1 MKEEMAKRTYHIIIE
16 QGHDGY
22 LISSVIELPG
32 CHTQAH
38 SYDELTER
46 TKEAISLYTEDKIKS
61 KPLSKFVSLHQLSL

>member
-1 MKEEMAKRTYHIIIE
+1 MAQKTYHIIIE

-32 CHTQAH
+32 CHTQAR

-46 TKEAISLYTEDKIKS
+46 TREAIILYTEENK
-61 KPLSKFVSLHQLSL
+61 KFTE

>member
-1 MKEEMAKRTYHIIIE
+1 MAKRTYHIIIE

-32 CHTQAH
+32 CHTQALT
-38 SYDELTER
+38 YDELTER
-46 TKEAISLYTEDKIKS
+46 TREAISLYTKDKKTF